1 MKNSFSTAFYCF
13 IMLVGC
19 QQSEDIEDISEKLPM
34 TIEASIGEST
44 DGRYVSSDNTLN
56 NLSFTNNDAIGVSVN
71 GKGFIKWTYNGSS
84 WNSSN
89 GIVYWDDKTSDHTFK
104 AFYPYANVEKDGDIP
119 MPNLSGQTGEMSYVA
134 NKDFLVAEKTQKYTE
149 NNGFVSLTGTNAFHH
164 VSSLVQ
170 ITLKGEGDLLNAS
183 IENIKLTGT
192 DIISPATYN
201 FNTQNKVV
209 VTTDESGN
217 NIDLNLSNITIAS
230 AGKTFYFI
238 VNSGTVELSNVSLT
252 ITYTSGNRNYLAT
265 LASLG
270 TTNNYFEQ
278 GKLYK
283 YGLKVIDGVLTI
295 SGNSIT
301 DWTDGVVMDDI
312 IINGVENNN

>member
-1 MKNSFSTAFYCF
+1 MA
-13 IMLVGC
+13 
-19 QQSEDIEDISEKLPM
+19 
-34 TIEASIGEST
+34 
-44 DGRYVSSDNTLN
+44 
-56 NLSFTNNDAIGVSVN
+56 
-71 GKGFIKWTYNGSS
+71 
-84 WNSSN
+84 
-89 GIVYWDDKTSDHTFK
+89 
-104 AFYPYANVEKDGDIP
+104 
-119 MPNLSGQTGEMSYVA
+119 
-134 NKDFLVAEKTQKYTE
+134 
-149 NNGFVSLTGTNAFHH
+149 
-164 VSSLVQ
+164 
-170 ITLKGEGDLLNAS
+170 
-183 IENIKLTGT
+183 
-192 DIISPATYN
+192 
-201 FNTQNKVV
+201 

>member
-1 MKNSFSTAFYCF
+1 MKKYILITFGCTA
-13 IMLVGC
+13 MLTGC
-19 QQSEDIEDISEKLPM
+19 QQSEENENFSEKLPM
-34 TIEASIGEST
+34 SIEASIEEST

-56 NLSFTNNDAIGVSVN
+56 NLSFTTNDAIGLSVN
-71 GKGFIKWTYNGSS
+71 GKGFIEWTYNGSS
-84 WNSSN
+84 WNTSK
-89 GIVYWDDKTSDHTFK
+89 GIAYWEDKTSDHTFK
-104 AFYPYANVEKDGDIP
+104 AFYPYTNVGNDGSIP
-119 MPNLSGQTGEMSYVA
+119 MPNLSGQTGEISCVA
-134 NKDFLVAEKTQKYTE
+134 SRDFLVAEKTQKYGT
-149 NNGFVSLTGTNAFHH
+149 NNGIVSFTGTNAFQH
-164 VSSLVQ
+164 VSALVQ

-183 IENIKLTGT
+183 VENIKLTGT
-192 DIISPATYN
+192 DIISSSTYN
-201 FNTQNKVV
+201 FDAQNKVA

>member
-1 MKNSFSTAFYCF
+1 MKNYFVVALCCTA
-13 IMLVGC
+13 ILIGC
-19 QQSEDIEDISEKLPM
+19 QQSEEIENFSEKLPM
-34 TIEASIGEST
+34 SIEASIEEST
-44 DGRYVSSDNTLN
+44 DSRYVSSDNTLN
-56 NLSFTNNDAIGVSVN
+56 NLSFTNNDAIGLSVN
-71 GKGFIKWTYNGSS
+71 GKGFIEWTYNGSS
-84 WNSSN
+84 WNTSN
-89 GIVYWDDKTSDHTFK
+89 GIAYWEDKTSDHIFK
-104 AFYPYANVEKDGDIP
+104 AFYPYMNVGDDGSIP
-119 MPNLSGQTGEMSYVA
+119 MPNLSGQTGEMSCVA
-134 NKDFLVAEKTQKYTE
+134 SKDFLVAEKTQKYGT
-149 NNGFVSLTGTNAFHH
+149 NNGIVSFTGTNAFQH

-183 IENIKLTGT
+183 VENIKLTGT
-192 DIISPATYN
+192 NIVSSSTYN
-201 FNTQNKVV
+201 FSAQNKVV
-209 VTTDESGN
+209 FTTDENGN
-217 NIDLNLSNITIAS
+217 VIDLNLSNCTIAS

-238 VNSGTVELSNVSLT
+238 VNTGTIELSNVSLN
-252 ITYTSGNRNYLAT
+252 ITYTSGNKNYIAT

-270 TTNNYFEQ
+270 ASNHFFEQ